1 MSKSNN
7 FKQNDISIYDNILD
21 IDEFIIINNEFNNI
35 NIISENPPNI
45 ILENQISLDIVPEI
59 QISLDI
65 ISENP
70 LNIIPENTVYIIN
83 SNDNMINNWYKI
95 LIQQSLIY
103 KWVLNKNKNFS
114 DNLIIISI
122 VLLLILGF
130 FLGIKIFIVD
140 NIMFQITSNI
150 ILMLLNF
157 SILLLII
164 LFKKNKDN
172 KRNKIIKIYIQE
184 IKLFIKK
191 LSKTIIY
198 YKMDIN
204 NIYNLDIHYNKLIL
218 NTPKLFQ
225 NEIQECKQKFILY
238 KDIFI
243 NEV

>member
-1 MSKSNN
+1 
-7 FKQNDISIYDNILD
+7 
-21 IDEFIIINNEFNNI
+21 
-35 NIISENPPNI
+35 
-45 ILENQISLDIVPEI
+45 
-59 QISLDI
+59 
-65 ISENP
+65 
-70 LNIIPENTVYIIN
+70 
-83 SNDNMINNWYKI
+83 
-95 LIQQSLIY
+95 
-103 KWVLNKNKNFS
+103 
-114 DNLIIISI
+114 
-122 VLLLILGF
+122 
-130 FLGIKIFIVD
+130 
-140 NIMFQITSNI
+140 
-150 ILMLLNF
+150 MLLNF

>member
-184 IKLFIKK
+184 IKLVIKK